1 MPPKQFTPLD
11 PSLESQRRRRL
22 IQAVVECVS
31 EEGFEGTTMRK
42 IAERAGVSTG
52 MLTYYFRS
60 KKELVNAAMV
70 SVFHNSE
77 SQIDEKA
84 GSSFGPRRL
93 KILLEQWFTSRDP
106 ELPSGSFMLRVRAA
120 ALAAPEVSE
129 QLHASMVAS
138 RSKLE
143 RSIRAGIESSHY
155 RSDLDPALAADLIYG
170 LMNGW
175 AIELAIHPEIEAEHG
190 LKVTRLA
197 LQLLRKDGGRG
208 GTQGRQ
214 SSQQDSEQRPNE
226 ETSTLD
232 QIETAL
238 LSDERLTPGSARE
251 LNEVIRKMYTLV
263 ADRPILAPEP
273 EPSRDS

>member
-1 MPPKQFTPLD
+1 
-11 PSLESQRRRRL
+11 
-22 IQAVVECVS
+22 
-31 EEGFEGTTMRK
+31 MRK

-273 EPSRDS
+273 EPRRDS